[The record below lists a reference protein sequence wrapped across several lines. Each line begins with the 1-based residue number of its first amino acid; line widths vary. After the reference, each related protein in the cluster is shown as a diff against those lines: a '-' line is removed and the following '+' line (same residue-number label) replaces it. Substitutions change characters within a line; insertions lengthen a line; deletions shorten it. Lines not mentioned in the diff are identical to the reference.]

1 MKRIIIGGAILIIA
15 VVAALLLFSGK
26 GGATRYQT
34 EAVTRG
40 EIVQS
45 VSATGTVNPVT
56 TVLVGTQVSGKIKAL
71 YADFNSVVKKG
82 QLIAQID
89 PALFQAAVD
98 QAQASL
104 ANAKANLVKNQAT
117 LVDAQRTRDR
127 YKDLLARHLVSQSDL
142 DTAETNYETAKATVD
157 ASGTQISQ
165 AQAAL
170 SQTETNLVY
179 TRIVSPVDGT
189 VISRNVDI
197 GQTVAA
203 SFQTPT
209 LFTIAVDLTKMQIDT
224 SVDEADIGAV
234 AMGQDAEFSV
244 DAFPEDTFRGSV
256 FQVRNAATTIQNVV
270 TYDVVVQV
278 GNPDLKLRPGMTAN
292 VNIITSRAKDVLR
305 LPNAALRFNP
315 PLPGGTAV
323 RRPEAAGAEGAGGA
337 PRGPRGPAVW
347 ILDKGQPRRVPV
359 KVGISDGNDT
369 QLLEGDLKEGDLV
382 ITEALTKAKTSATGP
397 RFF

>member
-179 TRIVSPVDGT
+179 TEDRFARGRDRHLPERRHRPDRGRELPDAHLVHYRRGPD
-189 VISRNVDI
+189 
-197 GQTVAA
+197 
-203 SFQTPT
+203 
-209 LFTIAVDLTKMQIDT
+209 
-224 SVDEADIGAV
+224 
-234 AMGQDAEFSV
+234 QDADRHE
-244 DAFPEDTFRGSV
+244 
-256 FQVRNAATTIQNVV
+256 
-270 TYDVVVQV
+270 
-278 GNPDLKLRPGMTAN
+278 
-292 VNIITSRAKDVLR
+292 
-305 LPNAALRFNP
+305 
-315 PLPGGTAV
+315 
-323 RRPEAAGAEGAGGA
+323 RR
-337 PRGPRGPAVW
+337 
-347 ILDKGQPRRVPV
+347 
-359 KVGISDGNDT
+359 
-369 QLLEGDLKEGDLV
+369 
-382 ITEALTKAKTSATGP
+382 
-397 RFF
+397 